1 MKTSTIQGTMKKLIA
16 AALAA
21 AVVLSGGPAYVS
33 ASDGESAMAVMT
45 EYNKAAKTLNK
56 IALKEKKATLYA
68 GEYTTI
74 QVKKL
79 PGDQRNYVKFKSDRK
94 KTASVDSRGEVTA
107 KKKGTAVIT
116 VTSKTN
122 KKATAKFKLTVK
134 AKPKKSSIA
143 INKKKLSVALGKTAA
158 IKVTKLAGVSSKK
171 VTYTSSNP
179 AVATV
184 NTKGVVKGVGTGRTT
199 ITVVS
204 AVNKKVKAKCT
215 VTVSQAA
222 EEISVPKQ
230 IVLEPGKGMMV
241 NAMVLPGTVTDKNV
255 TAVSADPGVAV
266 AQAEDG
272 GRVGII
278 AAKEGKTT
286 VTVKTMDGKVSAAIQ
301 VTVKKKVVLAQGLE
315 FNGIKDG
322 SASYGTG
329 ARLPV
334 GGTRKTALQV
344 KVFPSSADN
353 KTVYFYSDD
362 TGIATVDQNGYVTGV
377 GVGTCRICF
386 TTCDGSNITQS
397 CEVIIGAEPI
407 MREKEVYAYLR
418 EHPEKKSMCVA
429 MTPEMYAELEASM
442 ETRGYN
448 KEWIADLYYELDGW
462 HYVRG
467 TYGDHGYD
475 AMEPDG
481 TIVYSYPE
489 VWYWDMGRTDL
500 AVNIWEE

>member
-21 AVVLSGGPAYVS
+21 AVVLSGGPSYV
-33 ASDGESAMAVMT
+33 AAADRGDETAVVT

-56 IALKEKKATLYA
+56 VALKEKKATLYA

-215 VTVSQAA
+215 VTVTQEATG
-222 EEISVPKQ
+222 ISVPKQ
-230 IVLEPGKGMMV
+230 VTLEPAKGIMV

-255 TAVSADPGVAV
+255 TAVSADPGIAW

-278 AAKEGKTT
+278 AVKEGKTT
-286 VTVKTMDGKVSAAIQ
+286 VMVKSMDGKASAAIQ
-301 VTVKKKVVLAQGLE
+301 VTVKKHVVPVTELALNETLHG
-315 FNGIKDG
+315 G
-322 SASYGTG
+322 Y
-329 ARLPV
+329 AREIPV
-334 GGTRKTALQV
+334 GGKAALALRTQV
-344 KVFPSSADN
+344 SPANADN
-353 KTVYFYSDD
+353 KAVYFYSDN
-362 TGIATVDQNGYVTGV
+362 TSVATVDQKGYVTGV
-377 GVGTCRICF
+377 GSGACKVYAM
-386 TTCDGSNITQS
+386 TCDGSGLVKS
-397 CEVIIGAEPI
+397 CEIYVNASPI

-418 EHPEKKSMCVA
+418 EHPEVKRMEIA

-442 ETRGYN
+442 EARGYN
-448 KEWIADLYYELDGW
+448 KEWIAGYFEKASGW
-462 HYVRG
+462 HYVWG
-467 TYGDHGYD
+467 EYGNHGFD
-475 AMEPDG
+475 AIEPDG

-489 VWYWDMGRTDL
+489 LWYWDLGLTDL
-500 AVNIWEE
+500 GINIWEEE